1 MKTIN
6 KIAIITSAGDS
17 QGMNAAI
24 RSVVRAAH
32 YNNIDCLG
40 FYRGFQG
47 LIENDSKALGLRD
60 VNNILGNG
68 GTF

>member
-1 MKTIN
+1 
-6 KIAIITSAGDS
+6 
-17 QGMNAAI
+17 MNAAI
-24 RSVVRAAH
+24 RSVVRSAH

-60 VNNILGNG
+60 VNNILGKG

>member
-1 MKTIN
+1 MNTMN
-6 KIAIITSAGDS
+6 KIAIITSGGDA

-24 RSVVRAAH
+24 RSVVRPAH

-47 LIENDSKALGLRD
+47 LIENDSKAIGLRD
-60 VNNILGNG
+60 LNNILGNG